1 MKNQKLVSV
10 FAILIMVLSA
20 VAVVRSI
27 PSEKPLAELYRTG
40 KIRLIPELTI
50 DDETLPEDNYLESPR
65 DLAFDAS
72 GSIYVCDYKS
82 HNIKVFDSS
91 GKFMK
96 ALGREGQGPGEFQGP
111 YQISVAK
118 DRIAVWELRNR
129 RISVLNLQGEHLKS
143 IQIQVGEGRPDK
155 IRPLPN
161 GDFVFGTEKMHY
173 RDLDKPQEYTIEI
186 YSPELEHKK
195 TLFFQEIWE
204 NRYIQVPNFTNVPQP
219 FAALVY
225 WDVSPDGKIII
236 GFSENYTIEIYDSEK
251 GKLSSFSHS
260 YEPVIV
266 TEQDKKIWFN
276 GMTSTAPGGIG
287 TTKGAPDYIVK
298 NTKFPKYKPPYQH
311 IMTDGY
317 GNLLVFP
324 YGKNSTR
331 NVKSFDAFNPQ
342 GKFISNVQIEGDV
355 SFPYYSWVKTRGN
368 YIWFI
373 EQDEEDLPKIVKYR
387 ISD

>member
-10 FAILIMVLSA
+10 FAILIIFLSA
-20 VAVVRSI
+20 VAVVSSI
-27 PSEKPLAELYRTG
+27 PSEKSLAELYRTG
-40 KIRLIPELTI
+40 KIRLNPELTI
-50 DDETLPEDNYLESPR
+50 DDETLPEDVFLESPR

-72 GSIYVCDYKS
+72 GNIYVCDYKS

-111 YQISVAK
+111 YKISVAK
-118 DRIAVWELRNR
+118 DRITVWELRNR
-129 RISVLNLQGEHLKS
+129 RISVLNLQGGHLKS
-143 IQIQVGEGRPDK
+143 IQIQVGEGRPEK

-161 GDFVFGTEKMHY
+161 GDFVFGMEKMYY

-186 YSPELEHKK
+186 YSPELKHKK
-195 TLFFQEIWE
+195 TLFSQEIWR
-204 NRYIQVPNFTNVPQP
+204 NRWIREPNFTNIPQP

-225 WDVSPDGKIII
+225 WDVSPEGKIII
-236 GFSENYTIEIYDSEK
+236 GFSESYTIEICDSEK

-260 YEPVIV
+260 YEPVKI

-287 TTKGAPDYIVK
+287 VTQGAPDYIVK

-311 IMTDGY
+311 IMTDGD

-324 YGKNSTR
+324 YEKNSTR

-342 GKFISNVQIEGDV
+342 GKFISNVQIEGNV
-355 SFPYYSWVKTRGN
+355 AFPYYSRVKTRGN

-373 EQDEEDLPKIVKYR
+373 KHDEEGIPKIVKYR